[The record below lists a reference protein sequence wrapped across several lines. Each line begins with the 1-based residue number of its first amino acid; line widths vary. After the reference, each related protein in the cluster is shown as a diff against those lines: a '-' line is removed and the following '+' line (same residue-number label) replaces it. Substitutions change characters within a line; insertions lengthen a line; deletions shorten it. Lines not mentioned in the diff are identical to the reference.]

1 MAMPNQISPEVTR
14 LAQIKAKQ
22 AGVDI
27 RYELARSIVEESI
40 IEVDPE
46 LDLVINSMD
55 SWSEISGLAKV
66 VGVNDLVVNDRHVD
80 IRTLNADGTV
90 EISRALIGTP
100 YLANGSLV
108 VSLQGTDGGTVV
120 GLVGP
125 GNWLSAE
132 QHSKDQSSSL
142 LPRLSSDNSVVVKFD
157 PAADFDLGTTLSGI
171 CNRVQVNLPNFVKT
185 LPNEKELQSF
195 LSNRDSIIAA
205 RQKQIVM
212 SILNDKS
219 VRAKFEEVQGHLNYS
234 RSEQVINDSAT
245 WSKRVE
251 TVVDLVAPKF
261 SSLTKTDVRSVV
273 RKTGEIFGG
282 QPDAPQF
289 RKHMINTL
297 TVEQLSKKFA
307 GVSLSKVAEVV
318 DHVFSG
324 KSAMDSV
331 KGIVNNKVAVDIAAV
346 IKTQRN
352 RAEGFVAATADE
364 IGMAFNQLALQPAY
378 ATHSASDSGVE
389 SINEALQLLEAAELA
404 EQARA
409 LAND

>member
-1 MAMPNQISPEVTR
+1 MPNQISPEVTR

-27 RYELARSIVEESI
+27 QYELARSIVEQSI
-40 IEVDPE
+40 IEVDSE
-46 LDLVINSMD
+46 LDLVINGLD

-66 VGVNDLVVNDRHVD
+66 VGANDIVVNDRHVD

-100 YLANGSLV
+100 YLSNGSLV

-132 QHSKDQSSSL
+132 QLSK
-142 LPRLSSDNSVVVKFD
+142 DNSVVVKFD
-157 PAADFDLGTTLSGI
+157 SAPDFDLGTTLSGI
-171 CNRVQVNLPNFVKT
+171 CNRVQVNLPNTVKT

-195 LSNRDSIIAA
+195 ASNRDSIIAA

-212 SILNDKS
+212 SILNDNS
-219 VRAKFEEVQGHLNYS
+219 VRTKFEEVQEQLNHS
-234 RSEQVINDSAT
+234 QSKQVIKDAAT

-261 SSLTKTDVRSVV
+261 SSLTKKDVRNVV

-282 QPDAPQF
+282 QPNAPQF

-307 GVSLSKVAEVV
+307 GVSLSKVTEVV

-331 KGIVNNKVAVDIAAV
+331 KGIVNNKVAVDIAAA

-352 RAEGFVAATADE
+352 RAEGFVSATADE

-378 ATHSASDSGVE
+378 ATHSASESGVE

-409 LAND
+409 LVND